1 MNKTFYALCVSGF
14 VFFNGVC
21 EDRCKNISLIGKNFI
36 SEVREMQQSPE
47 AAKLAGYPRLKWES
61 EGKYN
66 VVYSSKDY
74 VSFKV
79 FEWSYTGGAHGGSQ
93 TTVGTFKKGK
103 CLKLADLYRSPREKK
118 QLENLWKAAIARHF
132 KVKTFEERLK
142 EAGEVFKPFMT
153 ENFYFDGKG
162 IHFIYDPY
170 EIDCFAAGTIDIFV
184 PWKMPR

>member
-1 MNKTFYALCVSGF
+1 MNKTFYALCACGF

-21 EDRCKNISLIGKNFI
+21 EDRCKNISQIGKNFI

-47 AAKLAGYPRLKWES
+47 AAKLSEYPYFKWES

-93 TTVGTFKKGK
+93 TTVGTLKKGK
-103 CLKLADLYRSPREKK
+103 ILKLADLYRSPREKK
-118 QLENLWKAAIARHF
+118 QLEKILQVMLYAHAASKLRDNA
-132 KVKTFEERLK
+132 K
-142 EAGEVFKPFMT
+142 EIL
-153 ENFYFDGKG
+153 YS
-162 IHFIYDPY
+162 I
-170 EIDCFAAGTIDIFV
+170 
-184 PWKMPR
+184 